1 MSKPLPDDIPNEQKV
16 LVLKR
21 RNEILCCVK
30 EKINEKLDPSKP
42 DYDSNT
48 SAEDMLAMCK
58 VSKNE
63 YNWALSI
70 LQIPILSCILKKQLT
85 IASSITT
92 LKQE

>member
-1 MSKPLPDDIPNEQKV
+1 MKK
-16 LVLKR
+16 

-42 DYDSNT
+42 NYDSST
-48 SAEDMLAMCK
+48 SVEDVLAMCK
-58 VSKNE
+58 VSRDE

-70 LQIPILSCILKKQLT
+70 SAVSDFEQLT
-85 IASSITT
+85 VASLITT